1 MDIRTLPVVEK
12 VISQDQ
18 LACYSRASGDH
29 NPLHLDPEFA
39 ASSQFGGV
47 IAHGMLTLAFISE
60 MLTLA
65 FGRNWLDGGS
75 LKVKF
80 KGAAYLGDRVR
91 TWGDVVKVESG
102 PEGLALKCS
111 VGLSNSRGEELIAG
125 TASLPQPV

>member
-1 MDIRTLPVVEK
+1 MPVVEK
-12 VISQDQ
+12 VIAQEQ
-18 LACYSRASGDH
+18 LTLYSHASGDH

-65 FGRNWLDGGS
+65 FGRDWLEGGS

-102 PEGLALKCS
+102 PDGLALKCS
-111 VGLSNSRGEELIAG
+111 VGLSNSRGEELITG
-125 TASLPQPV
+125 TASLAQRI

>member
-1 MDIRTLPVVEK
+1 MESKTLPVVEK
-12 VISQDQ
+12 VIAQEQ
-18 LACYSRASGDH
+18 LTCYSQASGDH

-65 FGRNWLDGGS
+65 FGRNWLEGGS

-91 TWGDVVKVESG
+91 TWGDVVKVEPG

-111 VGLSNSRGEELIAG
+111 VGLRNSRGEELITG
-125 TASLPQPV
+125 TASLAQPI